1 MKKYLTLCL
10 LLLCIIMATMAYAE
24 SNDSPFTPT
33 RTNNLYTSPR
43 ELFESADSRAMF
55 SARLATDYS
64 NQDPGFDVE
73 SLLRYPS
80 YVAYM
85 ADVGSLILGVMQGDT
100 AYMIFYS
107 SPKQEA
113 LCSVISPASPLAFEY
128 AFDVYGYPYYE
139 NTHDSLAFYMGF

>member
-1 MKKYLTLCL
+1 MKKYLGLFL
-10 LLLCIIMATMAYAE
+10 LLLCMITTTMAYAE
-24 SNDSPFTPT
+24 SYDSPFTPML
-33 RTNNLYTSPR
+33 TNNLYDSPQK
-43 ELFESADSRAMF
+43 LFESADSRAMF